1 MVKPGR
7 RNLITDVPGVLVGN
21 ADDAA
26 VRTGVSVI
34 LPTRPATV
42 GVDVRGGAP
51 GTRETPALDPNC
63 LVAEAH
69 AIVLAGGSVFGLAAA
84 DAVTAALS
92 ARGIGLALS
101 PRAVPVVP
109 AAILYDL
116 GNGGDKAW
124 GETPPYVALGRQAL
138 AAADEV
144 FSLGNAGAGFGAIAG
159 ALKGGLG
166 SASAD
171 CGDGFIVG
179 ALIAVNSFGSV
190 TTGGPSDALMA
201 APFEQGG
208 EFGALPAL
216 ALPRNGQGVSMTPD
230 LAKAALPAAN
240 TTIGV
245 VATNA
250 RLTKAE
256 AERLAIMAHD
266 GLARAIRPVHTPFDG
281 DTLFAMATGERELG
295 DNRPLALTRLGAV
308 AADCVARAV
317 AHGVLAAKTLGE
329 AKAYREVFFK

>member
-51 GTRETPALDPNC
+51 GTRETPALDPTC
-63 LVAEAH
+63 LVEEAH

-84 DAVTAALS
+84 DTVAAALS
-92 ARGIGLALS
+92 ARGIGLALT

-116 GNGGDKAW
+116 GNDGDKEW
-124 GETPPYVALGRQAL
+124 GEIPPYAALGRQAL
-138 AAADEV
+138 AAAGEV

-179 ALIAVNSFGSV
+179 ALIAVNAFGSV
-190 TTGGPSDALMA
+190 TMDESGSLWA
-201 APFEQGG
+201 APFEQES
-208 EFGALPAL
+208 EFGGLPAIALPA
-216 ALPRNGQGVSMTPD
+216 AGQGVSMTPD

-317 AHGVLAAKTLGE
+317 AHGVLAAKTLGT

>member
-21 ADDAA
+21 AADDA
-26 VRTGVSVI
+26 VRSGVTVI

-84 DAVTAALS
+84 DAVAAALS

-116 GNGGDKAW
+116 VNGGDKEW
-124 GETPPYVALGRQAL
+124 GETPPYAALARQAL
-138 AAADEV
+138 AAAGDV
-144 FSLGNAGAGFGAIAG
+144 FPMGNVGAGFGAIAG

-171 CGDGFIVG
+171 GGDGFIVG
-179 ALIAVNSFGSV
+179 ALIAVNAFGSV
-190 TTGGPSDALMA
+190 TMDDSGSLWA
-201 APFEQGG
+201 APFEQAG
-208 EFGALPAL
+208 EFRGLPPIALPA
-216 ALPRNGQGVSMTPD
+216 AGQGVAMTPD

-256 AERLAIMAHD
+256 AQRMAIMAHD
-266 GLARAIRPVHTPFDG
+266 GLARAIRPAHTPFDG

-295 DNRPLALTRLGAV
+295 DNRPLALTRLGAI

-317 AHGVLAAKTLGE
+317 AHGVLAAKTLGT
-329 AKAYREVFFK
+329 AKAYREFFRK